1 MTIHN
6 RYLTI
11 LAIAV
16 PVAADVP
23 SCAAPRDIIKYLY
36 YANSGM
42 EAYLGQ
48 LQWLWGFNFPF
59 FIFVYSVDAS
69 FEGIKYTDIKHGGV
83 VLHNGGWNHDC
94 VCGWVVAS
102 VLPRPVSSVPAT
114 RPPEAFL
121 KFKFTAAAGSS
132 RRPPGQPHT
141 HCCHASSQ
149 ELAGAVS
156 TS

>member
-16 PVAADVP
+16 PIAADVP
-23 SCAAPRDIIKYLY
+23 SCAALRDIIKYLY

-59 FIFVYSVDAS
+59 FIFVYSTAYSVDTS

-94 VCGWVVAS
+94 VYVVGWW
-102 VLPRPVSSVPAT
+102 PVYC
-114 RPPEAFL
+114 
-121 KFKFTAAAGSS
+121 
-132 RRPPGQPHT
+132 PGQYPLSRPRAHRRLSSSS
-141 HCCHASSQ
+141 SSQ
-149 ELAGAVS
+149 RRRAAVGGRPGS
-156 TS
+156 HTLTAVTPVVRS

>member
-1 MTIHN
+1 MQTVGWE
-6 RYLTI
+6 LTWDNYNDFEV
-11 LAIAV
+11 L
-16 PVAADVP
+16 
-23 SCAAPRDIIKYLY
+23 
-36 YANSGM
+36 
-42 EAYLGQ
+42 
-48 LQWLWGFNFPF
+48 
-59 FIFVYSVDAS
+59 IFHFSSLSTVQCRIVDAS

-149 ELAGAVS
+149 ELARVCS
-156 TS
+156 